1 MSSEAW
7 DYFEKSADNVVHC
20 KLCRSDVP
28 IDARNGS
35 PTTSLWVHLENY
47 HLNDYER
54 TEHFRSRV
62 ADQSDPESEA
72 DRKSTSSSNRSPS
85 TAATVGPNSGSTTV
99 SEVWNYFSKTDA
111 KTVKCSACE
120 FTVTHENVSRQSTAP
135 LWRHLERK
143 HNEEFLKTEFY
154 RIRKRK
160 RVREPAYALDV

>member
-1 MSSEAW
+1 MRPTPPPPRDVRVRSQACW
-7 DYFEKSADNVVHC
+7 DQLTSTTVVRC
-20 KLCRSDVP
+20 
-28 IDARNGS
+28 
-35 PTTSLWVHLENY
+35 LEFF
-47 HLNDYER
+47 LK
-54 TEHFRSRV
+54 
-62 ADQSDPESEA
+62 DQSDPESEA